1 MMNEILERIKKI
13 IEVKGIS
20 KSKFMKELGYSH
32 VAFLNWEKGK
42 QIGDKTLSLIEMKY
56 SINSDWLRTGE
67 GSMFL
72 SDSDKKMDSDIVN
85 IAPAYDLPERF
96 LQLAG
101 KLKKSDIAKVE
112 GYMQAIIDE
121 YKNKDMQKLS
131 S

>member
-1 MMNEILERIKKI
+1 MKDRIK
-13 IEVKGIS
+13 
-20 KSKFMKELGYSH
+20 L
-32 VAFLNWEKGK
+32 LR
-42 QIGDKTLSLIEMKY
+42 KTLKLNQTDFASSLGMTMRAIQKWEAGEVEIKI
-56 SINSDWLRTGE
+56 SSLKLLEKVFNANIDWLINGTGT
-67 GSMFL
+67 MFL
-72 SDSDKKMDSDIVN
+72 EDSDKKMDSDIVN